1 MLRRCSAYLSP
12 CLVSAKNDIMK
23 DPLGKVAVSIASVLV
38 ALFPRPALTG
48 PLLSHEHITCST
60 EVYVRVNLEF
70 EECQNNAINN
80 FTNNDSG
87 GDPCPLIKKIVGE
100 CADNVKVK
108 LFESEREY
116 QILTRR
122 YLSHVSSMSSL
133 SAPASFSRSVLT
145 HKDGSAVK
153 RSSSTNWHSSIR
165 RSANVICLTEP
176 I

>member
-1 MLRRCSAYLSP
+1 MMDQAVRMA
-12 CLVSAKNDIMK
+12 
-23 DPLGKVAVSIASVLV
+23 VAVIPALV
-38 ALFPRPALTG
+38 AFCPCPALTG

-87 GDPCPLIKKIVGE
+87 GNPCPLIKKIVGT

-108 LFESEREY
+108 LSESEKFNHA
-116 QILTRR
+116 TT
-122 YLSHVSSMSSL
+122 SSSAAASASL
-133 SAPASFSRSVLT
+133 FRSAST
-145 HKDGSAVK
+145 NKDGSAV
-153 RSSSTNWHSSIR
+153 RRFSSTNSHSSIR
-165 RSANVICLTEP
+165 RSTSAICFMEP

>member
-1 MLRRCSAYLSP
+1 MMDQAVRMA
-12 CLVSAKNDIMK
+12 
-23 DPLGKVAVSIASVLV
+23 VAVIPALV
-38 ALFPRPALTG
+38 AFCPCPALTG

-87 GDPCPLIKKIVGE
+87 GNPCPLIKKIVGT

-108 LFESEREY
+108 LSESEKFNHA
-116 QILTRR
+116 TT
-122 YLSHVSSMSSL
+122 SSSAASASL
-133 SAPASFSRSVLT
+133 FRSAST
-145 HKDGSAVK
+145 NKDGSAV
-153 RSSSTNWHSSIR
+153 RRFSSTNSHSSIR
-165 RSANVICLTEP
+165 RSTSAICLMQP

>member
-1 MLRRCSAYLSP
+1 
-12 CLVSAKNDIMK
+12 MK

-108 LFESEREY
+108 LFESESEY
-116 QILTRR
+116 QILTTR
-122 YLSHVSSMSSL
+122 YLSHVSSI
-133 SAPASFSRSVLT
+133 PSFSRSVLT